1 MEVDIFVGCHKIA
14 VNVRIIPLPLHVS
27 HDLFL
32 SLLQMVRFGCKLS
45 GAQALH
51 GRSLH
56 LFLYLLS
63 FDSAVCM
70 TSIRWQKEAC
80 GFLQII
86 SCWGTPVVFTQKL
99 TVQLTRRS
107 AWEESACAVLKSVNS
122 SQLTWCAAEKSAC
135 RMWRIVPLLLF
146 FRR

>member
-86 SCWGTPVVFTQKL
+86 GCWGTPV
-99 TVQLTRRS
+99 TVQLTRPS

-122 SQLTWCAAEKSAC
+122 SQLT
-135 RMWRIVPLLLF
+135 
-146 FRR
+146 